1 MEISQPFLAF
11 TLFGLVAI
19 LYSTVGHA
27 GASGYLAIMA
37 LLSFPTSEIK
47 TTSLTLNILV
57 ALVTSVQFLRAGY
70 FDRKIFMAF
79 ALTSIPFSYLG
90 GRIGLDPKVFKLLA
104 GIFLIISSILL
115 VTRTLFKKDVLNSS
129 PLSAKF
135 YLPLGALIGFLSGL
149 IGVGGGIFLTPLLIL
164 FGVAE
169 TKVAG
174 GISAVFILVNS
185 VSGLLGHFNQGANF
199 PHHLNLYVTSVFF
212 GGLLGS
218 WLGVKKFDK
227 KIITLCLSLVLL
239 SAGLKFIFIDYLGFF
254 LGK

>member
-1 MEISQPFLAF
+1 MEITNPFLAF

-37 LLSFPTSEIK
+37 LLSFQENEIK
-47 TTSLTLNILV
+47 TTSLILNILV

-70 FDRKIFMAF
+70 FDRKIFTTF
-79 ALTSIPFSYLG
+79 AVASIPFSYLG
-90 GRIGLDPKVFKLLA
+90 GRIGLDPKIFKLMA
-104 GIFLIISSILL
+104 GFFLIISSLLL
-115 VTRTLFKKDVLNSS
+115 VRRPQFKSSSHLN
-129 PLSAKF
+129 KKYF
-135 YLPLGALIGFLSGL
+135 LPLGALIGFISGL

-164 FGVAE
+164 FGVTE
-169 TKVAG
+169 IKLAG

-185 VSGLLGHFNQGANF
+185 ISGLLGHLNQNSSF
-199 PHHLNLYVTSVFF
+199 PEHLNLYVTSVLF
-212 GGLLGS
+212 GGVLGS

-227 KIITLCLSLVLL
+227 KMISLCLSVVLF
-239 SAGLKFIFIDYLGFF
+239 SAGLKFVLIDYLGFF